1 MNQTKGV
8 SYQLGW
14 IGTGRMGL
22 AMADRLISAGHV
34 FKVWNRTSSKAL
46 PLAEKGASVAQELSE
61 LGSCDIVFM
70 IVASHH
76 EVDAVLFGRDGL
88 LSGKDKPRIIVDC
101 TSIGT
106 EESAAVREKLTALGI
121 AFIASPVSGNAKV
134 IHAGKLSIVASGPEE
149 AFKEVK
155 PYLHVI
161 GRNVSYVG
169 TGDLARIAKICH
181 NVMLGVVTQ
190 NLSEILVLAEKAG
203 LKRHDFLNFLNSSV
217 MGSMFTRYKSPAL
230 TNLDFEVTFTPK
242 LMLKDLDLGLSA
254 ARALGVPMPTTST
267 TRDQVQ
273 SLIGH
278 GFEDDFSQLLL
289 LQAAAAGLTLRSEE
303 SDVDDGL

>member
-1 MNQTKGV
+1 MNQAKGV
-8 SYQLGW
+8 PCQLGW

-22 AMADRLISAGHV
+22 AMADRLVSAGHEL
-34 FKVWNRTSSKAL
+34 KVWNRTASKAL
-46 PLAEKGASVAQELSE
+46 PLADKGAIIAQDLTE

-76 EVDAVLFGRDGL
+76 EVHAVLFGEQGL

-101 TSIGT
+101 TSIGS
-106 EESAAVREKLTALGI
+106 EESAIIREKLIELGI
-121 AFIASPVSGNAKV
+121 VFIAAPVSGNAKV
-134 IHAGKLSIVASGPEE
+134 IHAGKLSIVASGPEY
-149 AFKEVK
+149 AFKEVE
-155 PYLHVI
+155 PYLHII
-161 GRNVSYVG
+161 GRSVSYVG

-190 NLSEILVLAEKAG
+190 NLSEILVLAEKSG
-203 LKRHDFLNFLNSSV
+203 LRRHAFLNFLNSSV
-217 MGSMFTRYKSPAL
+217 MGSMFTRYKSPAF
-230 TNLDFEVTFTPK
+230 TNLDFEVTFTPQ

-254 ARALGVPMPTTST
+254 ARALGVPMPTTSI

-278 GFEDDFSQLLL
+278 GYEDDFSQLLL
-289 LQAAAAGLTLRSEE
+289 LEAAAAGLPLRSEE
-303 SDVDDGL
+303 TEVDDGL

>member
-1 MNQTKGV
+1 MIQSKGD

-14 IGTGRMGL
+14 IGAGRMGL
-22 AMADRLISAGHV
+22 AMADRLVSAGHEL
-34 FKVWNRTSSKAL
+34 KAWNRTASKAL
-46 PLAEKGASVAQELSE
+46 PLADKGAIIAQDLTE

-76 EVDAVLFGRDGL
+76 EIEAVLFSERGL
-88 LSGKDKPRIIVDC
+88 LSETDKPRIIVDC

-106 EESAAVREKLTALGI
+106 EESSVIRERLTRLGI
-121 AFIASPVSGNAKV
+121 AFIASPVSGNPKV
-134 IHAGKLSIVASGPEE
+134 IQAGKLSIVASGPEE
-149 AFKEVK
+149 AFKEVE
-155 PYLHVI
+155 PYLHVL
-161 GRNVSYVG
+161 GRSVSYVG
-169 TGDLARIAKICH
+169 SGDLARMAKICH

-190 NLSEILVLAEKAG
+190 NLTEILVLAEKAG

-230 TNLDFEVTFTPK
+230 TNLDFEVTFTPE

-254 ARALGVPMPTTST
+254 ARALGVPMPTTSV
-267 TRDQVQ
+267 TRDQIQ

-278 GFEDDFSQLLL
+278 GYGDDFSQLLL
-289 LQAAAAGLTLRSEE
+289 LEAAAAGLLLKSEE
-303 SDVDDGL
+303 ADVDDGL